1 MHILNSS
8 VTIDGNTSFNEN
20 SACKSGGA
28 LALHT
33 ANMEVRE
40 MHCTRNSALER
51 GGAIGA
57 TRSTLNFTAWSTSLF
72 CGNKAS
78 FDGGAI
84 SMVHWVNLVLSG
96 SSVFLKNKAGYNGGG
111 VCSSLASR
119 VSVQHG
125 AVTVL
130 EQNSATEGGG
140 IYSDGSEIRTGVMSL
155 HFLGN
160 SASKTGGGLSVMRT
174 HEGTSNMLSISA
186 NFTTNKAEVCG
197 GAVHVAAE
205 MNIEFRNVTVVFN
218 SGSAICV

>member
-1 MHILNSS
+1 MGGVISARSSKIFIYRSEILNSNVRKSISNALQVNMSCDSIVATWRNLSCTVCFCGNRAHTSGGAMHILNSS
-8 VTIDGNTSFNEN
+8 VTIDGNISFNEN

-28 LALHT
+28 LALNT

-111 VCSSLASR
+111 VC
-119 VSVQHG
+119 
-125 AVTVL
+125 
-130 EQNSATEGGG
+130 
-140 IYSDGSEIRTGVMSL
+140 M
-155 HFLGN
+155 FF
-160 SASKTGGGLSVMRT
+160 
-174 HEGTSNMLSISA
+174 IS
-186 NFTTNKAEVCG
+186 
-197 GAVHVAAE
+197 
-205 MNIEFRNVTVVFN
+205 
-218 SGSAICV
+218 

>member
-1 MHILNSS
+1 
-8 VTIDGNTSFNEN
+8 
-20 SACKSGGA
+20 
-28 LALHT
+28 
-33 ANMEVRE
+33 
-40 MHCTRNSALER
+40 
-51 GGAIGA
+51 
-57 TRSTLNFTAWSTSLF
+57 
-72 CGNKAS
+72 
-78 FDGGAI
+78 
-84 SMVHWVNLVLSG
+84 MVEE
-96 SSVFLKNKAGYNGGG
+96 Y

-205 MNIEFRNVTVVFN
+205 MNIEFRNVTVVFK
-218 SGSAICV
+218 SGSAICVSEDIKTNFLGRVDKHQFQYWKSRRRNKGALWEGTPVIQRQHNIW